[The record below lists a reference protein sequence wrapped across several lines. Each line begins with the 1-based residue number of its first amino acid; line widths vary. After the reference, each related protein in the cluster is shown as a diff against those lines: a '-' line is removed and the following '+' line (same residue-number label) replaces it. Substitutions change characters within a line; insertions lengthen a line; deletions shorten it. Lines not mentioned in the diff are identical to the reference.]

1 MNPED
6 YLAVLC
12 PTMLTVSGYS
22 VFIDM
27 AEGVTSSGFFG
38 SQYNLAVALR
48 AAHMYVLNRKRGGEG
63 GFITQKVEGRM
74 SVSYGGVNN
83 VTDELQL
90 TSYGMQL
97 YDLIK
102 NTKFA
107 GTVSDTAIYNTY
119 LGG

>member
-1 MNPED
+1 MNPEE

-12 PTMLTVSGYS
+12 PTILTVSGYN

-48 AAHMYVLNRKRGGEG
+48 AAHLYVLNRKRGGEG
-63 GFITQKVEGRM
+63 GFITEKREGRM
-74 SVSYGGVNN
+74 SVSYGGVDN
-83 VTDELQL
+83 VTSELQL
-90 TSYGMQL
+90 TSYGVQL
-97 YDLIK
+97 CDLIK
-102 NTKFA
+102 NTQFA
-107 GTVSDTAIYNTY
+107 GTVSDTVVYNTY